1 MSTEGGMVKTRGERF
16 CTVKNSFQF
25 FFSVAE
31 RAPVFSSG
39 ADSVKLPI
47 IQHDFPEASM
57 PPCATSPSLLRIPL
71 LVLFAIASL
80 APASHA
86 KSKPW
91 PVRVVILATFE
102 PGEDTGDRPGEFQ
115 FWVER
120 EHLDEKLDFPGGERP
135 LRSNADHTVIGM
147 VTGTTL
153 VNAGASVMALGLDPR
168 FDLTHAYWLMNGI
181 AGVNPEVAS
190 LASAAWASYVVNDVA
205 REIDPREA
213 PADWPYGLFA
223 IGALRPNT
231 LPDQPLVASD
241 RIGAYA
247 LNAGL
252 ADWAFQ
258 LTKDLKLGDTPEM
271 QTARAVWQGF
281 PNAQRP
287 PFVLKGDSFASD
299 YYWHGKIMTRYADD
313 WVKLWTGGKGTF
325 VMTEMEDSAVAEAL
339 RRLDAMHRADFRR
352 LMVLRT
358 GSDYCMPAPG
368 QTAVASVT
376 APYVAY
382 IPALESAYATGST
395 VIHALLANWPQYA
408 DHIPGS

>member
-1 MSTEGGMVKTRGERF
+1 MRSAQPVLVSSASFR
-16 CTVKNSFQF
+16 TV
-25 FFSVAE
+25 
-31 RAPVFSSG
+31 
-39 ADSVKLPI
+39 
-47 IQHDFPEASM
+47 FPEIAMSLRAAR
-57 PPCATSPSLLRIPL
+57 PTLLCFSLLF
-71 LVLFAIASL
+71 LFASAHL
-80 APASHA
+80 APALRA
-86 KSKPW
+86 QTKPW
-91 PVRVVILATFE
+91 PVKIVILATFE
-102 PGEDTGDRPGEFQ
+102 RGEDTGDQPGEFQ

-135 LRSNADHTVIGM
+135 LRASADHTVIGM

-190 LASAAWASYVVNDVA
+190 LGSAAWANYVVNDVA

-258 LTKDLKLGDTPEM
+258 LTQNLKLGDTPDL
-271 QTARAVWQGF
+271 QAARSLWQGF

-299 YYWHGKIMTRYADD
+299 YYWGGKIMTQYADD
-313 WVKLWTGGKGTF
+313 WVKLWTSGKGTF

-376 APYVAY
+376 ARYPGY
-382 IPALESAYATGST
+382 IPALESAYAAGST
-395 VIHALLANWPQYA
+395 VIHALLADWPKYA
-408 DHIPGS
+408 DHVPGD